1 MTGFVCGVVLYG
13 FYKTA
18 LDGDFPATFNAQAS
32 GIQEP
37 SPALFAVDEGP
48 RATEQAAQE
57 KALLGEK
64 GRGEDVLEKT
74 DTGPGRAYCAG
85 YEGRCAEESFY

>member
-1 MTGFVCGVVLYG
+1 VCGVVLDG

-18 LDGDFPATFNAQAS
+18 LDSHFPATFNTQAS

-37 SPALFAVDEGP
+37 SSSLFAVDEGP

-64 GRGEDVLEKT
+64 GGGEDVLEKT

-85 YEGRCAEESFY
+85 YESRCAEEAFY

>member
-1 MTGFVCGVVLYG
+1 LCGVVLDG
-13 FYKTA
+13 FHKAA
-18 LDGDFPATFNAQAS
+18 LDSDFPSTFNAQAS

-37 SPALFAVDEGP
+37 SSSLFAVDEGP
-48 RATEQAAQE
+48 HATEQAAQE

-64 GRGEDVLEKT
+64 SRGEDVLEKT

-85 YEGRCAEESFY
+85 YKSRCAEESFY